1 MKRTGKLLLG
11 VAGSVLISSAAM
23 AADLTPVMPAP
34 PVAPAPPP
42 APSFAWTGPYAG
54 VFAGYDFT
62 FTLGE
67 AGVQYGYNYG
77 AGNFLFGFEI
87 ETGYTFTGA
96 SPVNA
101 ALNAHAG
108 VVLADRAFI
117 YAEGGIGSKLLV
129 PLWNV
134 GGGVEVAVSNTMSV
148 FAEAKANFVVGG
160 GGFFSWQLTGGMNY
174 HPGGSMMM
182 AGGGGGFE
190 GLYFGAIGGWT
201 TAPYAIGQFGTQAG
215 YNFGFGNF
223 LVGVEVETTHAV
235 GTATVVDGT
244 LNARV
249 GAVLANSILVYVEG
263 GIGTNIAVPVWNVG
277 GGVEYLVGQ
286 SGVGVF
292 AEANAQFIVGGG
304 GYAGTNIQGGIN
316 YHFGP

>member
-1 MKRTGKLLLG
+1 MKHASKLLLG

-23 AADLTPVMPAP
+23 AADLAPVMPT
-34 PVAPAPPP
+34 PVAPTPPP

-62 FTLGE
+62 LSLAE
-67 AGVQYGYNYG
+67 AGVQYGYNFG
-77 AGNFLFGFEI
+77 AGNFLAGVEI
-87 ETGYTFTGA
+87 ETGYSFTGA
-96 SPVNA
+96 SLVNA
-101 ALNAHAG
+101 ALNVHAG

-117 YAEGGIGSKLLV
+117 YAEGGIGSKIAL
-129 PLWNV
+129 PLWNI
-134 GGGVEVAVSNTMSV
+134 GGGIEVAVTDTMSV
-148 FAEAKANFVVGG
+148 FAEAKANFVIGG
-160 GGFFSWQLTGGMNY
+160 GYLGWQLTGGMNY

-190 GLYFGAIGGWT
+190 GLYFGTFGGWT
-201 TAPYAIGQFGTQAG
+201 TAPFGVGQFGVQAG

-223 LVGVEVETTHAV
+223 LAGLEIETAHAIPA
-235 GTATVVDGT
+235 GTIVDAT

-249 GAVLANSILVYVEG
+249 GAVLANSILVYAEG
-263 GIGTNIAVPVWNVG
+263 GIGTNIVSPVWNIG

-286 SGVGVF
+286 SGIGVF
-292 AEANAQFIVGGG
+292 AEANAQFVVGGG
-304 GYAGTNIQGGIN
+304 GYFGTNIQGGLN